1 MSLLNTASPWNTDG
15 GTRKRIAS
23 IGKRRTQK
31 ATTLV
36 DEEPAEEAEDSDISG
51 NFEDTMNINAER
63 ESTVT
68 KLLNKITASST
79 NAGNGLEDFKPLSE
93 NLANR
98 SRTEGFESP
107 MLKKAAAPNASMPV
121 PSDFK
126 TDSMSSYN
134 KSYESG
140 GILGK
145 PYYTSMGIA
154 KSGGSSG
161 GSSDDGALFQK
172 LNYMTHILEDIQM
185 EKTSNVTEELILYS
199 FLGVFVIFIV
209 DSFTRA
215 GKYYR

>member
-15 GTRKRIAS
+15 GTRKRIPS
-23 IGKRRTQK
+23 IGKRKTQK
-31 ATTLV
+31 ATAAPV
-36 DEEPAEEAEDSDISG
+36 EEEPVEETEDFDISS

-98 SRTEGFESP
+98 SRSEGFESP
-107 MLKKAAAPNASMPV
+107 ILKKAATPNASTPV

-126 TDSMSSYN
+126 TDSMSSYT

-154 KSGGSSG
+154 KSGGN
-161 GSSDDGALFQK
+161 SDDGALFQK

>member
-15 GTRKRIAS
+15 GTRKRIPS
-23 IGKRRTQK
+23 IGKRKTQK
-31 ATTLV
+31 ATAAPI
-36 DEEPAEEAEDSDISG
+36 DEESVEEAEENDISG

-79 NAGNGLEDFKPLSE
+79 NAGNGLEDFKPLSD

-98 SRTEGFESP
+98 SRSEGFESP

-154 KSGGSSG
+154 KSA

>member
-15 GTRKRIAS
+15 GTRKRIPS
-23 IGKRRTQK
+23 IGKGKTRK
-31 ATTLV
+31 APV
-36 DEEPAEEAEDSDISG
+36 VEEAEEEDTEISPH
-51 NFEDTMNINAER
+51 FEDTMNMNAER

-93 NLANR
+93 NLANNG
-98 SRTEGFESP
+98 SQHEGFDSP
-107 MLKKAAAPNASMPV
+107 MLKKAATPSASIPV

-126 TDSMSSYN
+126 TDGLSSYT

-145 PYYTSMGIA
+145 PYYSSMGIA
-154 KSGGSSG
+154 KSNGGG
-161 GSSDDGALFQK
+161 EDNGALFQK

-185 EKTSNVTEELILYS
+185 EKTSNVTEELILYT
-199 FLGVFVIFIV
+199 FLGVFTIFIV

>member
-15 GTRKRIAS
+15 GTRKRIPS
-23 IGKRRTQK
+23 IGKRKTQK
-31 ATTLV
+31 ATTQV
-36 DEEPAEEAEDSDISG
+36 DEEPTEEAEENDISG
-51 NFEDTMNINAER
+51 NFEDMMNINAER

-107 MLKKAAAPNASMPV
+107 MLKKAAAPNASTPV

-126 TDSMSSYN
+126 TDTMSSYN

-154 KSGGSSG
+154 KSAG

>member
-1 MSLLNTASPWNTDG
+1 MSLLPTASPWNTDG
-15 GTRKRIAS
+15 GTRKRIPS
-23 IGKRRTQK
+23 IGKGKTRK
-31 ATTLV
+31 APVVEAPTE
-36 DEEPAEEAEDSDISG
+36 DEDDDYNDISPH
-51 NFEDTMNINAER
+51 FEDTMNMNAER

-79 NAGNGLEDFKPLSE
+79 NAGNGLEDFKPLVD
-93 NLANR
+93 NLAKQGAH
-98 SRTEGFESP
+98 EGFESP
-107 MLKKAAAPNASMPV
+107 MLKKAAGSSSPS

-126 TDSMSSYN
+126 LDGLSSYN
-134 KSYESG
+134 KSYEAG

-145 PYYTSMGIA
+145 PYYTSMGIQ
-154 KSGGSSG
+154 KSGVE
-161 GSSDDGALFQK
+161 DNQAMFQK

>member
-1 MSLLNTASPWNTDG
+1 MSLLPTASPWNTDG
-15 GTRKRIAS
+15 GTRKRIPS

-31 ATTLV
+31 AV
-36 DEEPAEEAEDSDISG
+36 VPDDEEEENDISS
-51 NFEDTMNINAER
+51 NFEDTMNMNAER
-63 ESTVT
+63 ENTVT
-68 KLLNKITASST
+68 KLLNKITVSST
-79 NAGNGLEDFKPLSE
+79 NAGNGLEDFKPLND
-93 NLANR
+93 NLAKTG
-98 SRTEGFESP
+98 SLEGFESP
-107 MLKKAAAPNASMPV
+107 LLKKAAGGSSTPV
-121 PSDFK
+121 PSDF
-126 TDSMSSYN
+126 TAESLSSYN

-145 PYYTSMGIA
+145 PYYSSMGIG
-154 KSGGSSG
+154 KSSSNDE
-161 GSSDDGALFQK
+161 SNQTLFQK

>member
-1 MSLLNTASPWNTDG
+1 MSLLTTASLWNTDG
-15 GTRKRIAS
+15 GTRKRIPS
-23 IGKRRTQK
+23 IGKGKTRKAPVVEAPVTETQ
-31 ATTLV
+31 V
-36 DEEPAEEAEDSDISG
+36 NDDDDYSEISPH
-51 NFEDTMNINAER
+51 FEDTMNMNAER

-68 KLLNKITASST
+68 KLLNKITSSST
-79 NAGNGLEDFKPLSE
+79 NAGNGLEDFKPLPD
-93 NLANR
+93 NLAKPGPH
-98 SRTEGFESP
+98 EGFESP
-107 MLKKAAAPNASMPV
+107 MLKKAAGTSAPS

-126 TDSMSSYN
+126 LDGLSNYN
-134 KSYESG
+134 KSYEAG

-145 PYYTSMGIA
+145 PYYTSMGIQ
-154 KSGGSSG
+154 KNGGS
-161 GSSDDGALFQK
+161 DDNQALFQK

>member
-15 GTRKRIAS
+15 GTRKRIPS
-23 IGKRRTQK
+23 IGKRKTQK
-31 ATTLV
+31 ATAAPV
-36 DEEPAEEAEDSDISG
+36 EEEPVEETEDFDISS

-98 SRTEGFESP
+98 SRSEGFESP
-107 MLKKAAAPNASMPV
+107 ILKKAATPNASTPV

-126 TDSMSSYN
+126 TDSMSSYT

-154 KSGGSSG
+154 KSGGNN
-161 GSSDDGALFQK
+161 DDGALFQK

>member
-15 GTRKRIAS
+15 GTRKRIPS
-23 IGKRRTQK
+23 IGKRKTQK
-31 ATTLV
+31 TTV
-36 DEEPAEEAEDSDISG
+36 VDSDVEEETEDNDVSTH
-51 NFEDTMNINAER
+51 FEDTMNINAER
-63 ESTVT
+63 ESAVT

-98 SRTEGFESP
+98 GRSEGFESP
-107 MLKKAAAPNASMPV
+107 ILKKAATPNASIPV

-126 TDSMSSYN
+126 TDSMSSYT

-145 PYYTSMGIA
+145 PYYTSMGIP
-154 KSGGSSG
+154 KSGESN
-161 GSSDDGALFQK
+161 DNNNTLFQK

>member
-15 GTRKRIAS
+15 GTRKRMPS
-23 IGKRRTQK
+23 IGKRK
-31 ATTLV
+31 TLKTKEPPV
-36 DEEPAEEAEDSDISG
+36 EEEEDEECEISS
-51 NFEDTMNINAER
+51 NFEDTMNVNAER

-98 SRTEGFESP
+98 SRSEGFESP
-107 MLKKAAAPNASMPV
+107 ILKKAASIPV

-126 TDSMSSYN
+126 TDGLSNYT

-145 PYYTSMGIA
+145 PYYSSMGIA
-154 KSGGSSG
+154 KSDGGDENNNS
-161 GSSDDGALFQK
+161 LFQK

>member
-15 GTRKRIAS
+15 GTRKRIPS
-23 IGKRRTQK
+23 IGKRKTQK
-31 ATTLV
+31 ATAAPI
-36 DEEPAEEAEDSDISG
+36 DEESVEEAEESDISG

-79 NAGNGLEDFKPLSE
+79 NAGNGLEDFKPLSD

-98 SRTEGFESP
+98 SRSEGFESP
-107 MLKKAAAPNASMPV
+107 MLKKAATPNTSIPV

-126 TDSMSSYN
+126 TDGLSSYT

-145 PYYTSMGIA
+145 PYYSSMGIA
-154 KSGGSSG
+154 KSNGSG
-161 GSSDDGALFQK
+161 DDDDGALFQK

-185 EKTSNVTEELILYS
+185 EKTSNVTEELILYT
-199 FLGVFVIFIV
+199 FLGVFTIFIV

>member
-15 GTRKRIAS
+15 GTRKRIPS
-23 IGKRRTQK
+23 IGKRKTQK
-31 ATTLV
+31 AIAA
-36 DEEPAEEAEDSDISG
+36 PAEEEPVEEADDSDISG
-51 NFEDTMNINAER
+51 HFEDTMNINAER

-98 SRTEGFESP
+98 SRSEGFESP
-107 MLKKAAAPNASMPV
+107 MLKKAASPNASMPV

-154 KSGGSSG
+154 KSNS
-161 GSSDDGALFQK
+161 SSDDGALFQK